1 MPLKKKKKKINLK
14 DKPKDY
20 WTKKLYEAEGV
31 PKVSKI
37 EGKMTKRWGTGT
49 VVIPSPLE
57 VNNIMKRV
65 PEGKLITINQ
75 IREKVAKKHKASI
88 GCPIT
93 CGIFA
98 WISANAAEEQEKQG
112 KRNTTPYWR
121 TLKGEGE
128 LNPKYPGGIS
138 RQSKKLRSEGHKISK
153 KGKKYTVKE
162 YQEKLVKI

>member
-1 MPLKKKKKKINLK
+1 VPTKKKKINLK
-14 DKPKDY
+14 ERPKDY
-20 WTKKLYEAEGV
+20 WTSKLKTTHGL

-49 VVIPSPLE
+49 VAIPAPME

-65 PEGKLITINQ
+65 PKGKLITINQ
-75 IREKVAKKHKASI
+75 IRTKVARKHKASM

-98 WISANAAEEQEKQG
+98 WISANASDEQKKQG
-112 KRNTTPYWR
+112 KKNTTPYWR

-128 LNPKYPGGIS
+128 LNPKYPGGILG
-138 RQSKKLRSEGHKISK
+138 QAKNLRVEGHKIK
-153 KGKKYTVKE
+153 RKGKKYTVAE
-162 YQEKLVKI
+162 YQKKLVKI